1 MRIAY
6 LTTRYPSIS
15 HTFIMREVAGL
26 RARGLE
32 VDTFSVW
39 RTRES
44 ELLTG
49 ADREAFASTHAFLPP
64 RLRDYLRAHRAALLA
79 GPWQYVRNLLASSRF
94 AEPGLRGRILPLLWA
109 MQAIVLWQRCR
120 DAGVE
125 HVHVHFAGAPPAIAS
140 LATRFA
146 RRSRTVGG
154 PRSWSVTVHGPVEF
168 FDRRLGAKVADA
180 TGVVCISDFARSQV
194 MTLLDERH
202 WDKLEVVH
210 CGLDLSTFSSR
221 HNGAGPRSPGDED
234 HGAEDSGPASLLSV
248 GRLVSLKGQAILLE
262 ATAELLARGLDVR
275 LTIVGDGPKR
285 EELVSYGEELG
296 LVDRVHW
303 AGAVGQDEIPRHYAE
318 ADVFCLPSFAEGV
331 PTVLMEAMLSETAVV
346 STRIAGVAELVDDGK
361 SGLLVAPGR
370 ADLLAVA
377 IERLLLDPSL
387 RRRLGVAGRGKV
399 EAEFDAARSTRRLAG
414 LFAAYGR
421 A

>member
-6 LTTRYPSIS
+6 LTTRYPSLS

-26 RARGLE
+26 RAQGLGVE
-32 VDTFSVW
+32 TFSVW
-39 RTRES
+39 KTREG
-44 ELLTG
+44 ELLTD
-49 ADREAFASTHAFLPP
+49 ADREAFASTRALLPP
-64 RLRDYLRAHRAALLA
+64 RLRDYLSAHCAALLA
-79 GPWQYVRNLLASSRF
+79 APWQYVRNFLASSRF
-94 AEPGLRGRILPLLWA
+94 AEPGLRGRVLPLLWA
-109 MQAIVLWQRCR
+109 MQAIVLWHRCR

-146 RRSRTVGG
+146 RRSRTARG

-180 TGVVCISDFARSQV
+180 NGVVCISDFARSQV

-202 WDKLEVVH
+202 WHKLEVVH
-210 CGLDLSTFSSR
+210 CGLDLSAFSR
-221 HNGAGPRSPGDED
+221 RNGTGPSSPGDED
-234 HGAEDSGPASLLSV
+234 RSIEDGGPARLLCV

-262 ATAELLARGLDVR
+262 ATAELLARGRDVR
-275 LTIVGDGPKR
+275 LAIVGDGPRR

-296 LVDRVHW
+296 LADRVHW

-331 PTVLMEAMLSETAVV
+331 PTVLMEAMLSETPVV
-346 STRIAGVAELVDDGK
+346 STRIAGVAELVDDGR

-370 ADLLAVA
+370 ADLLVDA
-377 IERLLLDPSL
+377 IERLLVDPDL
-387 RRRLGVAGRGKV
+387 RGRLGVAGRSKV
-399 EAEFDAARSTRRLAG
+399 EAEFDAARSAQRLAG
-414 LFAAYGR
+414 LFAAYRR